1 MNQPPEWPLP
11 ADGLRPMPSP
21 YRSVVSS
28 ASPEFDAPPEPDA
41 AAVEQVPQPQ
51 EVPEPAEADEVPPA
65 DEPAATV
72 VATAAVPPASLAT
85 APPAASGSV
94 PPPPG
99 SYQRPDA
106 QLLPVEALPAES
118 YPPDVPFS
126 PTPLPGYM
134 TPPQRRALPP
144 GRSPAMPRAI
154 SGPPARAVSGPPS
167 RIAAPTG
174 SSERARTLVPATIV
188 TPSPPAPRRLRGTIM
203 LVGVLFAVLVVGIT
217 GYFWALPVY
226 DQTHATVTAPDNL
239 IGLPKITEPDVYARF
254 SNAGT
259 DLQGLGIGRP
269 LIVAYMASDD
279 PAHLVVFVGAPHAV
293 WVSVGRDLDRLLTAL
308 AKNPDTAVES
318 PALVDPGRLG
328 GVARCGAVRGRNQL
342 SVCGWQD
349 HGTIALLFFGNRTPD
364 EAAVLMRAMRL
375 ALEHPTG

>member
-1 MNQPPEWPLP
+1 
-11 ADGLRPMPSP
+11 MPSP

-41 AAVEQVPQPQ
+41 
-51 EVPEPAEADEVPPA
+51 AEADEVPPA

-188 TPSPPAPRRLRGTIM
+188 TPSPPAPRRL
-203 LVGVLFAVLVVGIT
+203 
-217 GYFWALPVY
+217 
-226 DQTHATVTAPDNL
+226 
-239 IGLPKITEPDVYARF
+239 
-254 SNAGT
+254 
-259 DLQGLGIGRP
+259 
-269 LIVAYMASDD
+269 
-279 PAHLVVFVGAPHAV
+279 
-293 WVSVGRDLDRLLTAL
+293 
-308 AKNPDTAVES
+308 
-318 PALVDPGRLG
+318 
-328 GVARCGAVRGRNQL
+328 
-342 SVCGWQD
+342 
-349 HGTIALLFFGNRTPD
+349 
-364 EAAVLMRAMRL
+364 
-375 ALEHPTG
+375 